1 MRARIA
7 VLSQC
12 PERWAALVAELTAVT
27 GVAAPDPQLAWSAW
41 QSAYGCAELPA
52 DELSARLEPALL
64 KAVRE
69 AGLFTSWTEPD
80 PVYERTVTDFVA
92 AGPGS
97 AAGAA
102 RTQVAEFADALAP
115 HVRAQVLGAALVHLT
130 MPGVPDLY
138 QGTESE
144 YLALVDPDNRRPFR
158 RPEAPDEKQA
168 LTAAAL
174 VLRRELPEVFGE
186 SGTYAPLT
194 ARGPA
199 APHLLSFCRSGEV
212 ITAVTRLSLRL
223 AEGGGWR
230 DTVLELPDGGAW
242 RDLLSASPDRE
253 FTGGAVAAAELFAER
268 PVALLRRVRD

>member
-1 MRARIA
+1 M
-7 VLSQC
+7 
-12 PERWAALVAELTAVT
+12 
-27 GVAAPDPQLAWSAW
+27 
-41 QSAYGCAELPA
+41 
-52 DELSARLEPALL
+52 
-64 KAVRE
+64 RE

-80 PVYERTVTDFVA
+80 PVYERAVTDFVA

-97 AAGAA
+97 ATGAA
-102 RTQVAEFADALAP
+102 RTPVAEFADALAP

-158 RPEAPDEKQA
+158 RPEVPDEKQA

-212 ITAVTRLSLRL
+212 VTAVTRLSLRL

-230 DTVLELPDGGAW
+230 DTALELPDGGPW